1 MQIEKISDTYHRIT
15 FDNGNKLFLVGTAH
29 VSKDSVKEVETII
42 NEENP
47 DRICI
52 ELDDGRMKSK
62 SDQKNWETMDIR
74 KVLKEGKGFL
84 LLANTAL
91 ASFQKRMGAKT
102 GANPGDEILGAAKLA
117 KEKDIP
123 LSLCDREIQTTFK
136 RAWAKSSLW
145 NKSKLLATLISAAFS
160 KEEVTEEELAELK
173 NEETLEAM
181 LKEVAKEL
189 PSVKEVLIDERDR
202 FLATKIFTS
211 PGDRKVA
218 VIGAGHTQGIIR
230 TLGQL
235 EKNEISTDVEEINT
249 VPPKGK
255 GGKILSWVVPSIIV
269 LLIVLGI
276 LLNGWDQGLRTF
288 GLWALANCS
297 GTFIFT
303 LIGGGT
309 LLNSI
314 LSAITAPFFALN
326 PVLGVGMFAGVM
338 QATFRKPQVK
348 DFEKVNDD
356 ASSLKGWYRNRILRC
371 LLVFLTSSIGSILG
385 SLVAFPILIARL

>member
-15 FDNGNKLFLVGTAH
+15 FDNGNKLFLIGTAH
-29 VSKDSVKEVETII
+29 VSKDSVKEVEEII

-52 ELDDGRMKSK
+52 ELDESRMKSK
-62 SDQKNWETMDIR
+62 SDKKSWESMDIR

-102 GANPGDEILGAAKLA
+102 GADPGAEILGAAKLA
-117 KEKDIP
+117 NEKNIP

-181 LKEVAKEL
+181 LNEVAKEL

-202 FLATKIFTS
+202 FLATKIFTA
-211 PGDRKVA
+211 PGARKVA
-218 VIGAGHTQGIIR
+218 VIGAGHTQGIIK

-235 EKNEISTDVEEINT
+235 EKSEISANVDEINS

-255 GGKILSWVVPSIIV
+255 AGKILSWAVPTLIV

-276 LLNGWDQGLRTF
+276 VFNDWDWTR
-288 GLWALANCS
+288 C
-297 GTFIFT
+297 
-303 LIGGGT
+303 
-309 LLNSI
+309 
-314 LSAITAPFFALN
+314 TAHNQL
-326 PVLGVGMFAGVM
+326 
-338 QATFRKPQVK
+338 
-348 DFEKVNDD
+348 
-356 ASSLKGWYRNRILRC
+356 
-371 LLVFLTSSIGSILG
+371 
-385 SLVAFPILIARL
+385 